1 MTNLP
6 NSLDRAHQHAL
17 GGDFSPGL
25 KSASSAFKPGEKDAD
40 QRLGNTAIKKQQ
52 QKLLA
57 PVATSEFSRRL
68 WDLQKVLWEV
78 SDNPRFQGCHRWRA
92 AGSNAHLVWNKSGGE
107 KSARWGGL
115 QTSSSVWCSPLSAAA
130 IARTR
135 QAQIEKAL
143 DKWTETPEHS
153 VVFMTLTLRHKK
165 SHNLGKL
172 WDALSYCWRGIT
184 GTASWRGGVRMVGDK
199 NRFGVEHFV
208 KSVELT
214 HGLKNGFHP
223 HLHVVLFLNKVLSD
237 DELAVLRNRFYE
249 RWSNAALRKGLEAP
263 TKVRGIDVKQVV
275 SGAESL
281 KKLAS
286 YLAKGN
292 VGKLSYEVAD
302 GALKIG
308 KGDNRTMFQ
317 VLGDLGRKKTA
328 RDLFIWREYEQ
339 ASTGRRQISWS
350 KGAKDFFG
358 VADLDDVAAELLDEK
373 AVEKSSDYIVAL
385 VDGIE
390 WDKIK
395 SDVDKRL
402 FVVEYVSHSQSL
414 EQAVKRA
421 GRALDLVG
429 VGTIDLADPIE
440 IKPKRD
446 DDLPTHSQRF
456 SERLRNSVLEPAEI
470 QSGVGKQ
477 LMIV

>member
-52 QKLLA
+52 RDLLA
-57 PVATSEFSRRL
+57 PVTTSALSRRL
-68 WDLQKVLWEV
+68 WDLQKVLWEI

-92 AGSNAHLVWNKSGGE
+92 AGSNAHLVWNNSGADKST
-107 KSARWGGL
+107 RWGGL

-143 DKWTETPEHS
+143 DSWTETRGHS

-165 SHNLGKL
+165 RNNLAEL

-184 GTASWRGGVRMVGDK
+184 GTASWRGGVRMIGDK
-199 NRFGVEHFV
+199 ERFGIEHFV

-249 RWSNAALRKGLEAP
+249 RWSNAALRKGLDAP
-263 TKVRGIDVKQVV
+263 TKVRGIDIKQVV

-302 GALKIG
+302 GAMKIA

-317 VLGDLGRKKTA
+317 VLGDLGVRKTT
-328 RDLFIWREYEQ
+328 RDLAIWREYERV
-339 ASTGRRQISWS
+339 STGRRQISWS

-358 VADLDDVAAELLDEK
+358 VADLDDAAAELLDEK
-373 AVEKSSDYIVAL
+373 ANEKSSDYIVAM

-402 FVVEYVSHSQSL
+402 FVVEYVSRARNL
-414 EQAVKRA
+414 EDAVKRA

-429 VGTIDLADPIE
+429 VGAAELAEPIE
-440 IKPKRD
+440 INPVRD
-446 DDLPTHSQRF
+446 DDLPTHSQCF
-456 SERLRNSVLEPAEI
+456 GEELRRRVLVAKD
-470 QSGVGKQ
+470 VGDQ